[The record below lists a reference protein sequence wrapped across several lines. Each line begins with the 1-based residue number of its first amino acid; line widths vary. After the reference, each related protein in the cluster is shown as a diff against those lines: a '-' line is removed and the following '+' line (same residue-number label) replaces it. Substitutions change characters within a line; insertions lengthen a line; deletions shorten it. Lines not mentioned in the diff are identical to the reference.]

1 MESDK
6 SVIKPYS
13 FAKQDILDVREMFI
27 CMQYDAK
34 EIGNDILDIR
44 IELLINN
51 LEYIINNMIDE
62 DFTEEN
68 KRHLMNIN
76 NEQKS

>member
-1 MESDK
+1 MENDK
-6 SVIKPYS
+6 SIIKPYS
-13 FAKQDILDVREMFI
+13 FAKQDVSDIREMFI

-34 EIGNDILDIR
+34 QEGNDILDIR
-44 IELLINN
+44 VELLINN